1 MNVNVSLCILIGYAL
16 LLSAITWK
24 ASKIQ
29 AAGEGKMLNYLM
41 AGQQL
46 PTGLV
51 AVMLAGLAIGGAST
65 VGVAEHAYTAGF
77 SAGWYNGAWAAGGLF
92 VGLFLAARFRR
103 MSQHTVPEMMG
114 AAFGPK
120 ARLVGVVAQL
130 LIMMTITALQYVAGG
145 AILASM
151 LPGLFTLKT
160 GMIASAA
167 VFIAITL
174 TGGYWA
180 SGLTNVVN
188 VVIIYVGIFAAL
200 WGGVRGFGGVENIL
214 KALPE
219 GKAWFDPVEGIGSAI
234 LAAWMAVMI
243 TMACSTQAAV
253 QIALSAR
260 DERSARNGF
269 LLGALLIF
277 PAGFLCSLFGIM
289 AASQFPGLPN
299 PTLALPTIA
308 AHISPLIGGLFL
320 AGLWA
325 ADVSTAVGLLMGS
338 STLLVQDVLNHLPL
352 RSERADSGL
361 LMSRFAVLFV
371 SACSFVLSLTVVG
384 ILKTLTSGLAI
395 TTSFT
400 LLILANLYAPR
411 LCKRSAGVLT
421 ILASLVVWALWTWV
435 PATRIGPHLIFL
447 EWPVCLA
454 VFALCAVLDPRPAGR
469 LVPDDG
475 EVAVRGRT
483 ALES

>member
-200 WGGVRGFGGVENIL
+200 WGGVRGFGGV
-214 KALPE
+214 
-219 GKAWFDPVEGIGSAI
+219 
-234 LAAWMAVMI
+234 
-243 TMACSTQAAV
+243 
-253 QIALSAR
+253 
-260 DERSARNGF
+260 
-269 LLGALLIF
+269 
-277 PAGFLCSLFGIM
+277 
-289 AASQFPGLPN
+289 
-299 PTLALPTIA
+299 
-308 AHISPLIGGLFL
+308 
-320 AGLWA
+320 
-325 ADVSTAVGLLMGS
+325 
-338 STLLVQDVLNHLPL
+338 
-352 RSERADSGL
+352 
-361 LMSRFAVLFV
+361 
-371 SACSFVLSLTVVG
+371 
-384 ILKTLTSGLAI
+384 
-395 TTSFT
+395 
-400 LLILANLYAPR
+400 
-411 LCKRSAGVLT
+411 
-421 ILASLVVWALWTWV
+421 
-435 PATRIGPHLIFL
+435 
-447 EWPVCLA
+447 
-454 VFALCAVLDPRPAGR
+454 
-469 LVPDDG
+469 
-475 EVAVRGRT
+475 
-483 ALES
+483 

>member
-1 MNVNVSLCILIGYAL
+1 
-16 LLSAITWK
+16 
-24 ASKIQ
+24 
-29 AAGEGKMLNYLM
+29 
-41 AGQQL
+41 
-46 PTGLV
+46 
-51 AVMLAGLAIGGAST
+51 
-65 VGVAEHAYTAGF
+65 
-77 SAGWYNGAWAAGGLF
+77 
-92 VGLFLAARFRR
+92 
-103 MSQHTVPEMMG
+103 
-114 AAFGPK
+114 
-120 ARLVGVVAQL
+120 
-130 LIMMTITALQYVAGG
+130 
-145 AILASM
+145 
-151 LPGLFTLKT
+151 
-160 GMIASAA
+160 
-167 VFIAITL
+167 
-174 TGGYWA
+174 
-180 SGLTNVVN
+180 
-188 VVIIYVGIFAAL
+188 
-200 WGGVRGFGGVENIL
+200 
-214 KALPE
+214 
-219 GKAWFDPVEGIGSAI
+219 
-234 LAAWMAVMI
+234 MI

-289 AASQFPGLPN
+289 AASQFPNLPN

-421 ILASLVVWALWTWV
+421 ILAARVV
-435 PATRIGPHLIFL
+435 
-447 EWPVCLA
+447 
-454 VFALCAVLDPRPAGR
+454 VLRSEERRVGKECRSRWSPYH
-469 LVPDDG
+469 
-475 EVAVRGRT
+475 
-483 ALES
+483 